1 MDIYLISDFY
11 DGFYT
16 AVFYGFKKI
25 GCAITSDK
33 NVQLS
38 LTDRL
43 IEVTPEKDKAQRVRS
58 RIYSYD
64 GGAIRFIDRILRSD
78 GKDKETAALD
88 YIRVLIERKK
98 PIGDMY
104 ADPRV
109 FRANDYVRKVGWE
122 IDKMYGLLRFKECAG
137 GILYAPYEPD
147 CDITELIA
155 RHFSARLP
163 KERFIIHDVKR
174 KKAFIYNRGE
184 CAFAPLD
191 KAEIYLSDD
200 EEEFEKL
207 WKRYYDSVN
216 ISLRPHEKQM
226 KGYMPVRYWK
236 YLPEKN

>member
-1 MDIYLISDFY
+1 MDVYLISDFY

-16 AVFYGFKKI
+16 AVFYAFKKA
-25 GCAITSDK
+25 GARITSDK

-38 LTDRL
+38 LTDSL
-43 IEVTPEKDKAQRVRS
+43 TEVLPEKDKAKRVRDK
-58 RIYSYD
+58 IYLYD
-64 GGAIRFIDRILRSD
+64 PKAIKFIDRVLRSD
-78 GKDKETAALD
+78 GEEKETAALD
-88 YIRVLIERKK
+88 YIRVLVGHKK

-155 RHFSARLP
+155 RHFVERLP
-163 KERFIIHDVKR
+163 KEKFIIHDVKR
-174 KKAFIYNRGE
+174 KKAFMYNGGE
-184 CAFAPLD
+184 CALVPLD

-200 EEEFEKL
+200 EEELEKL
-207 WKRYYDSVN
+207 WKKYYDSVN
-216 ISLRPHEKQM
+216 IALRPHEKQM